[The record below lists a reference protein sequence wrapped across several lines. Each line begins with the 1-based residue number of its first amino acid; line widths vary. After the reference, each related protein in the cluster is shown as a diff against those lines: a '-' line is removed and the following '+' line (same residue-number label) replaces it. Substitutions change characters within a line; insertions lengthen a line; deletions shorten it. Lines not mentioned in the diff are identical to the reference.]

1 MILVDTSVWIDH
13 LHSAESEIIKLLQA
27 GRVLIHSM
35 IIGELACG
43 TLKNRTQRLSDWGAL
58 PGITEVSHASVLSA
72 IESRNLMG
80 RGIGFV
86 DAHLLCAVLNHNGTL
101 LWTRDRSLK
110 RIAEECGVIFPET
123 I

>member
-13 LHSAESEIIKLLQA
+13 LRSAESELINLLQA

-58 PGITEVSHASVLSA
+58 PGITELSHASVLSA
-72 IESRNLMG
+72 IESRHLMG

-110 RIAEECGVIFPET
+110 RSAEECGVIFPET

>member
-13 LHSAESEIIKLLQA
+13 LRSAESELINLLQA
-27 GRVLIHSM
+27 GRVLIHLM

-43 TLKNRTQRLSDWGAL
+43 TLKNRTQRLSDWKAL

-72 IESRNLMG
+72 IESKNLMG

-101 LWTRDRSLK
+101 LWTRDRSL
-110 RIAEECGVIFPET
+110 
-123 I
+123 